1 LVFVEE
7 LGMSQT
13 TKTVTGLV
21 LVVVQASL
29 TGVLAILI
37 AVNAIII
44 CCKENPHRK
53 KRKEAEKNRE
63 IDNLT
68 PLDARNSLLMDPQ
81 EHNNKRSSFPV
92 PFGPRAGGYDAVP
105 LSEQNTAYQRPEV
118 QRYPSDQ
125 GVLLA
130 DASTFGRTTSHT
142 HSMSS
147 GRNDSPGPIRDPEQG
162 YHNTG
167 FTSNA
172 PWQPQQP
179 RGNQSGYAY

>member
-1 LVFVEE
+1 VIVFVS
-7 LGMSQT
+7 MR
-13 TKTVTGLV
+13 
-21 LVVVQASL
+21 A
-29 TGVLAILI
+29 LA
-37 AVNAIII
+37 N
-44 CCKENPHRK
+44 NFT
-53 KRKEAEKNRE
+53 EKNRE